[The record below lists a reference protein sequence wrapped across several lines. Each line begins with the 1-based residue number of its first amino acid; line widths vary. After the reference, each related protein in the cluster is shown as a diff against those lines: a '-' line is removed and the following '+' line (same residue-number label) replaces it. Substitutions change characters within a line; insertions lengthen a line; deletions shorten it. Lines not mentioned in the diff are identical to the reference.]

1 MTKWNH
7 KYAQEVKVA
16 PGMIF
21 HTVNNMQIEKQ
32 SQDLWNNY
40 GRLVV
45 VPCNMES
52 TWHTTWAKANSL
64 ETNTFS

>member
-1 MTKWNH
+1 MTKINH

-21 HTVNNMQIEKQ
+21 HTVINMQIEKQ

-45 VPCNMES
+45 VPYNMES